1 MESKKIVFR
10 ETAIIAL
17 GQLVCTG
24 LMFAVFA
31 LLGKFDRSVLL
42 GGVIGSVMTVAN
54 FFFMAV
60 STSIAADQAQEQD
73 VARGKAT
80 VKISFLLRHIIL
92 FIVLLAAAKSG
103 LCNTIALIVPLVFVR
118 PIITLGEFFRK

>member
-54 FFFMAV
+54 FF
-60 STSIAADQAQEQD
+60 TE
-73 VARGKAT
+73 
-80 VKISFLLRHIIL
+80 IL
-92 FIVLLAAAKSG
+92 TQTGYNTLYSRNVIVL
-103 LCNTIALIVPLVFVR
+103 
-118 PIITLGEFFRK
+118 